1 MSASRIVQIERIP
14 RLDDTTTPAVEQM
27 LERASIHERHSPIGE
42 HKFVRLVEGEADT
55 FGLLACVNGTMVG
68 YAQATTFPAR
78 GTLPRR
84 LAAELVVDPAHRGG
98 GIGRALFERL
108 LTTARRDGT
117 ERFDVWAHHADAAA
131 TGLATAY
138 SMRVSRQLWQM
149 ALQLDSVT
157 PRHRST
163 QPPDGVRLRT
173 FLTDADEGRLLA
185 VIRDAFAKHPE
196 NGAFDAE
203 DLAAR
208 AALPWFDPS
217 TILLAED
224 ETSGE
229 PLGAHWM
236 KLEVERAVGEVYMLG
251 VVASAQGR
259 GVGRL
264 LLLEGLNEMRRRG
277 VALSFL
283 YVDAD
288 SVGAVE
294 LYRSAGFRHAHLDTC
309 YSLDLGQQT

>member
-1 MSASRIVQIERIP
+1 MPAPRIVRIERIE
-14 RLDDTTTPAVEQM
+14 RLDEATTGVIEEILGRAAVHQ
-27 LERASIHERHSPIGE
+27 RHSPIGE

-55 FGLLACVNGTMVG
+55 FGLLASVGGEIVG

-78 GTLPRR
+78 GALPRR
-84 LAAELVVDPAHRGG
+84 LGAELLVDPEHRGG

-108 LTTARRDGT
+108 LANARRDGA

-138 SMRVSRQLWQM
+138 RMRVSRQLWQM
-149 ALQLDSVT
+149 ALQLDSVA
-157 PRHRST
+157 PQHRSMK
-163 QPPDGVRLRT
+163 PPDGIRLRP
-173 FLTDADEGRLLA
+173 FRSGADEERLLA
-185 VIRDAFAKHPE
+185 VIRDAFGRHPE
-196 NGAFDAE
+196 NAAFDAE

-208 AALPWFDPS
+208 AVLPWFDAS
-217 TILLAED
+217 AILLAED

-229 PLGAHWM
+229 TLGVHWM
-236 KLEVERAVGEVYMLG
+236 KLDRVQGIGEVYMLA
-251 VVASAQGR
+251 VVATAQGR

-277 VALSFL
+277 LALSFL
-283 YVDAD
+283 YVDAE

-294 LYRSAGFRHAHLDTC
+294 LYRRAGFRHEHLDTC
-309 YSLDLGQQT
+309 YSLDLGEEG

>member
-1 MSASRIVQIERIP
+1 MSAPRIERIA
-14 RLDDTTTPAVEQM
+14 RLDDTTTRALEEM
-27 LERASIHERHSPIGE
+27 LGRASIHERHSPIGE

-55 FGLLACVNGTMVG
+55 FGLLASVDGEMVG

-78 GTLPRR
+78 GTLPHR
-84 LAAELVVDPAHRGG
+84 LGAELLVDPAHRGS
-98 GIGRALFERL
+98 GIGRAIFERL
-108 LTTARRDGT
+108 LIIARRDGA

-138 SMRVSRQLWQM
+138 RMRVSRQLWQM
-149 ALQLDSVT
+149 ALQLDSVA
-157 PRHRST
+157 PRHRSMK
-163 QPPDGVRLRT
+163 PPDGVVLRPFRT
-173 FLTDADEGRLLA
+173 AADEGRLLA

-196 NGAFDAE
+196 NAAFDAE

-208 AALPWFDPS
+208 AMLPWFDPS
-217 TILLAED
+217 AILLAED

-229 PLGAHWM
+229 TLGAHWM
-236 KLEVERAVGEVYMLG
+236 KLEGEQAVGEVYMLG

-283 YVDAD
+283 YVDAE

-294 LYRSAGFRHAHLDTC
+294 LYRSAGFRHEHLDTC
-309 YSLDLGQQT
+309 YSLDLGQQA